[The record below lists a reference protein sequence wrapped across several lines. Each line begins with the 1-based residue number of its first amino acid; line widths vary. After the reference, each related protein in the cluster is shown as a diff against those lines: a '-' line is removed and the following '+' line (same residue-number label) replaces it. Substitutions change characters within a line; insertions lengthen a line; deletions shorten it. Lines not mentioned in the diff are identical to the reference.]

1 MERKLR
7 LPVLTL
13 ECTVISLS
21 TTQYIPTQL
30 CLQTTKAEI
39 LLQNIDPNRR
49 RFVTPV
55 SSS

>member
-1 MERKLR
+1 MERKFR

-13 ECTVISLS
+13 QCTVILLS

-39 LLQNIDPNRR
+39 LLQNIDPNRG

>member
-1 MERKLR
+1 MERKFR

-13 ECTVISLS
+13 EYTVILLS

-39 LLQNIDPNRR
+39 LLQNIDASRGS
-49 RFVTPV
+49 FVTPN
-55 SSS
+55 S